1 MNDSNLNNQQES
13 QEQSKKKI
21 ILKDS
26 QGSIEINKRIAILPK
41 RVPDKFLKGKKRLNL
56 IPTFPNL
63 IIREVICFQLVFI
76 VVILIS
82 IFFDAPLEHQANPNN
97 TPNPAKAP
105 WYFLGLQELLHY
117 FPPVVAGVL
126 IPGLVI
132 IALIILPYYKI
143 NVKRE
148 GLWKQN
154 KQKKII
160 ILAFSVLIISG
171 VSLFFHAYSIAI
183 PTILIFSLTLL
194 PYFLSEKPGWINWLK
209 RRSIADWIMTW
220 FVVLVVVLTIIGTFF
235 RGEEWSWIWP
245 W

>member
-1 MNDSNLNNQQES
+1 MNDSNLNNQHKP
-13 QEQSKKKI
+13 QEQNKKKI
-21 ILKDS
+21 ILQDS
-26 QGSIEINKRIAILPK
+26 QGSIEIKKRIAILPK
-41 RVPDKFLKGKKRLNL
+41 RVPDKFSKGKKKLYL

-143 NVKRE
+143 NVKQE

-171 VSLFFHAYSIAI
+171 VSLVFHAYSIAI

-194 PYFLSEKPGWINWLK
+194 PYSLSEKPGWINWLK

-220 FVVLVVVLTIIGTFF
+220 FVVMVVVLTIIGTLF
-235 RGEEWSWIWP
+235 RGPEWSWIWP